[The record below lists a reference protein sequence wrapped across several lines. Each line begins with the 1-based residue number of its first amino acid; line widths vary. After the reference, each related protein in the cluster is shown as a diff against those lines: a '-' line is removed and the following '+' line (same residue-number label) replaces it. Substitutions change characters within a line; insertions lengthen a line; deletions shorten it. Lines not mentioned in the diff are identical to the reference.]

1 MLYSIARSN
10 VTCTVAGGSTDAMT
24 IQEFEAQLERLSQDE
39 KGYLF
44 RYLARESIHA
54 WPGIEKTPGVQG
66 GDACIVRT
74 RIPVW
79 TLEAYRRLGW
89 DDEQILANFPTL
101 RSSDL
106 MYAWL
111 YVDANREEIEQALRE
126 QEEA

>member
-1 MLYSIARSN
+1 MLYWITNSSTRFTA
-10 VTCTVAGGSTDAMT
+10 VGGSAETMT
-24 IQEFEAQLERLSQDE
+24 IQELEAQLERLSQDE

-44 RYLARESIHA
+44 RYLAREFIPV

-89 DDEQILANFPTL
+89 TDAQILANFPAL
-101 RSSDL
+101 RPADL
-106 MYAWL
+106 LSAWFF
-111 YVDANREEIEQALRE
+111 VDANPEEIEQALRE
-126 QEEA
+126 QAAA